1 MKNEVVRSITVNA
14 IVAVIYFLLTFFTP
28 TISFLGMQ
36 VRIAECLILLCFFR
50 RDYVIGITLGCIFA
64 NFASPIS
71 FWDILFGSLATLI
84 SGLLISYMKNL
95 FFSTL
100 IPVILN
106 GFIVG
111 AELYFILEEPFW
123 INVAFVMAG
132 EAIAVSIVGYIIFMI
147 FGKKP
152 FFQNLIGAKRNL
164 NFKW

>member
-1 MKNEVVRSITVNA
+1 MRNEVVRSITVNA

-64 NFASPIS
+64 NFASPM
-71 FWDILFGSLATLI
+71 FLWDIIFGSLATLI
-84 SGLLISYMKNL
+84 SGLLISFMKNL
-95 FFSTL
+95 FLSTL
-100 IPVILN
+100 IPVVLN

-111 AELYFILEEPFW
+111 AELYFVLQEPFW

-132 EAIAVSIVGYIIFMI
+132 EAIAVSVIGYIIFMI
-147 FGKKP
+147 FGKRP

-164 NFKW
+164 DFKW